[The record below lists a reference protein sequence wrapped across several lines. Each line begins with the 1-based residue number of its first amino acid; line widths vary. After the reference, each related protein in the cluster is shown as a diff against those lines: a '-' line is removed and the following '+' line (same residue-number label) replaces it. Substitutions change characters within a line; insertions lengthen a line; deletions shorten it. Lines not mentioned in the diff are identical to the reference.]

1 MRMPPRIIRWHPW
14 AFAGLALFVGC
25 GSGPGGDGSGS
36 GGASMN
42 GPAGSTSSGGATG
55 GASLDGSGGALAT
68 GGSTATGGLT
78 GSGGV
83 PATGGTAGS
92 GSAGAAGGGEVGS
105 GGAPPTGSGG
115 KGGAGARGGT
125 SGSGGVQGGAGGVG
139 GRGSTGTGG
148 AAGTSGTGGGA
159 GGGSGHT
166 GLWHVMMLGDSVTES
181 TCYPQLT
188 YEQLMAG
195 NHSNFQF
202 VGMETSNQSCGSGAP
217 GSVKDEGH
225 AGYGV
230 TYLPQNS
237 TRGAC
242 TKSSGCGSYA
252 ELQSWAAEKPD
263 IVLMHFGTNDV
274 WDGVATSTILSAYVA
289 VIAEFRKQ
297 NPKVIFFVSKI
308 IKLDPAGCG
317 SCLTNVAALAAALTP
332 AWATANA
339 TAMSPITIIDH
350 YDSAFDP
357 TKTADSADGVHPTP
371 AGAAIMATVTYDA
384 IVASGYF

>member
-1 MRMPPRIIRWHPW
+1 
-14 AFAGLALFVGC
+14 V
-25 GSGPGGDGSGS
+25 
-36 GGASMN
+36 
-42 GPAGSTSSGGATG
+42 
-55 GASLDGSGGALAT
+55 
-68 GGSTATGGLT
+68 
-78 GSGGV
+78 
-83 PATGGTAGS
+83 
-92 GSAGAAGGGEVGS
+92 
-105 GGAPPTGSGG
+105 
-115 KGGAGARGGT
+115 
-125 SGSGGVQGGAGGVG
+125 
-139 GRGSTGTGG
+139 GRGSGGTGG
-148 AAGTSGTGGGA
+148 AAGTPGTGGAAGTPGTGGA
-159 GGGSGHT
+159 VGGASGHT

-181 TCYPQLT
+181 TCYPQLA
-188 YEQLMAG
+188 YAQLMAG

-237 TRGAC
+237 TRATC

-274 WDGVATSTILSAYVA
+274 WDGVATSMILSAYVA
-289 VIAEFRKQ
+289 VIAEFRNQ

-317 SCLTNVAALAAALTP
+317 SCLTNVGALAAALTP

-339 TAMSPITIIDH
+339 TATSPITIIDH

-371 AGAAIMATVTYDA
+371 AGAAIMATITYDA

>member
-14 AFAGLALFVGC
+14 AFAGLALVVGC

-36 GGASMN
+36 GGASM
-42 GPAGSTSSGGATG
+42 GGSAGATSSGGAAG
-55 GASLDGSGGALAT
+55 VDGSGGAVAT

-83 PATGGTAGS
+83 QATGGTAGS

-125 SGSGGVQGGAGGVG
+125 SGSGGVQAGAGAGGVG

-317 SCLTNVAALAAALTP
+317 SCLTNVGALAAALTP